1 MYGTLVGK
9 IAVTCEDG
17 KQVLVDWINPFALIA
32 HACAASLGFFRTM
45 QAAMQHAHQEHGG
58 QLRFVLYHDGVTPG
72 NNLRPDCGRAFVSF
86 LWSWL
91 DLPLWLRSREHLRWI
106 TCSYVEKSMMKKHKF
121 TVMH

>member
-17 KQVLVDWINPFALIA
+17 KQVLVDWINPFALIT

-72 NNLRPDCGRAFVSF
+72 NNLRLSFPSFGAGLTCLCGCGVERDCAG
-86 LWSWL
+86 
-91 DLPLWLRSREHLRWI
+91 
-106 TCSYVEKSMMKKHKF
+106 
-121 TVMH
+121 